1 MKSFYIVLLLTFT
14 ESLSVFSQ
22 KHEMALYKYRN
33 IPYAG
38 DSIVKQ
44 QMEYANPGAAGKQVT
59 WDFRNVR
66 PVNDE
71 YVLLYK
77 SQPEDT
83 AKIVGIEHRTIYRY
97 QIQHDSLLH
106 TGYENATTYMEY
118 TEPELQ
124 MKYPFHYGD
133 TIHSHFKG
141 IGEYSRRIPLNVE
154 GSTTI
159 TADAI
164 GTLYTPDGLELK
176 NVLRIKKVRDY
187 TETGVDSVRM
197 QLITYSWYAWG
208 SRYPVFETVKTT
220 TKKTGKEK
228 VEHRVASFFFHPAE
242 QATIETDSAR
252 WEQDDTYS
260 QGLTV
265 DDVFTNCKLLPNPVE
280 SDLYIDYDLTQD
292 AAVSFSLHDVTGI
305 AKITTASV
313 HRRAGHYREHLQL
326 SGFQKGIYPLY
337 ATVNGMVKTLHVLKK

>member
-1 MKSFYIVLLLTFT
+1 MSFQ
-14 ESLSVFSQ
+14 SAFSQ
-22 KHEMALYKYRN
+22 KQGPALYKYRN

-44 QMEYANPGAAGKQVT
+44 QMEYVHPGAAGKQIT

-77 SQPEDT
+77 SQSKDT
-83 AKIVGIEHRTIYRY
+83 SKIAGIEHHTIYRY
-97 QIQHDSLLH
+97 QIRHDSLLH
-106 TGYENATTYMEY
+106 TGYENATTFMEY
-118 TEPELQ
+118 AEPELQ

-141 IGEYSRRIPLNVE
+141 AGEYCHRIPLKVE
-154 GSTTI
+154 GNTII
-159 TADAI
+159 TADAV
-164 GTLYTPDGLELK
+164 GTLYTPEGLELK
-176 NVLRIKKVRDY
+176 NVLRVKRLRDY
-187 TETGVDSVRM
+187 TETGVDSLRM
-197 QLITYSWYAWG
+197 QLITYSWYVWG

-220 TKKTGKEK
+220 TRKIGKEE
-228 VEHRVASFFFHPAE
+228 VERQVASFFFHPAN
-242 QATIETDSAR
+242 QAAMETDTTR
-252 WEQDDTYS
+252 WERNDAASTE
-260 QGLTV
+260 LTV

-292 AAVSFSLHDVTGI
+292 ATVSFSLHDVTGI
-305 AKITTASV
+305 AKVATTSV
-313 HRRAGHYREHLQL
+313 HRRAGHYREHLQM
-326 SGFQKGIYPLY
+326 SGFTKGVYPLY